1 MSQPAALAAAA
12 ARRRALWALL
22 MATGVGGLSWLG
34 LRSLAPSGG
43 DGAAAEPEQAL
54 WQQRFQSPQG
64 AEWAMQSFHG
74 QRVVVN
80 FWATWCPPCVEELP
94 MLNAFYQTQRAKGW
108 TVLGLAVDKEAAV
121 STFLQRMPL
130 TFPIAIAGMQG
141 AALSKELGN
150 SAGGLPFTVLFD
162 RHGAVQH
169 RKMGQL
175 HASDLQNWASL

>member
-1 MSQPAALAAAA
+1 
-12 ARRRALWALL
+12 
-22 MATGVGGLSWLG
+22 
-34 LRSLAPSGG
+34 
-43 DGAAAEPEQAL
+43 
-54 WQQRFQSPQG
+54 
-64 AEWAMQSFHG
+64 
-74 QRVVVN
+74 
-80 FWATWCPPCVEELP
+80 